1 MWSWWNLFTV
11 YDSWGIDQSNLTA
24 DCITYG
30 VSLLATVALI
40 ALYDG
45 AERRMTTRGHQ
56 EFLLSSKARVTCI
69 HAILWIIHAYKHA
82 NIHIWTQP
90 PAMTAIAMLLHGRG
104 GAPFLMIFEFSLA
117 HLITASKQFISYR
130 SMYTN
135 FTSLSLKYSERRVG
149 VALAATRR
157 RTPRAAL
164 QPLRYSR
171 APGATGWIK
180 LRLVKLVYIERYEM
194 NCLLAV
200 MRCIRLNSKIIRKGA
215 PPRPC
220 SHMAIAVIAGGWVQ
234 MCILACL

>member
-1 MWSWWNLFTV
+1 MMSLVWCAPVTESMWSWWNLFTV

-69 HAILWIIHAYKHA
+69 HAILWIIDAYKHA

-90 PAMTAIAMLLHGRG
+90 PAKIAIAMWLHGRG
-104 GAPFLMIFEFSLA
+104 GAPLLTIFEFSMM

-135 FTSLSLKYSERRVG
+135 FTTLSLIHPV
-149 VALAATRR
+149 
-157 RTPRAAL
+157 
-164 QPLRYSR
+164 
-171 APGATGWIK
+171 APGLMDWFMLYRSGWSAARSWK
-180 LRLVKLVYIERYEM
+180 LLIFVSRSYLLLV
-194 NCLLAV
+194 
-200 MRCIRLNSKIIRKGA
+200 
-215 PPRPC
+215 
-220 SHMAIAVIAGGWVQ
+220 
-234 MCILACL
+234 